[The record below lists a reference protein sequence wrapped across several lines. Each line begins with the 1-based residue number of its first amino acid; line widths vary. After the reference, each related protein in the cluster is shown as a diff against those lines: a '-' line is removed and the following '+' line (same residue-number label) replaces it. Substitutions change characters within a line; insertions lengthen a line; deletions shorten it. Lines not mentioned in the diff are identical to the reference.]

1 MDGQRSVIDVY
12 LKGWPAIC
20 DRPKSREKPILR
32 VVSTPARITAAHL
45 SRVRHY
51 HSLFA
56 RNDVRL
62 FVNDV
67 RLSARNEVRPHLIL
81 AIQITAVSSSGED
94 DGNDDCERNKTPH
107 HSITSQVDFA
117 GKEL

>member
-1 MDGQRSVIDVY
+1 MSC
-12 LKGWPAIC
+12 PH
-20 DRPKSREKPILR
+20 PRE
-32 VVSTPARITAAHL
+32 AAHL

-51 HSLFA
+51 HSFFARNEVRLFA

-81 AIQITAVSSSGED
+81 AIQITAVCSSGED
-94 DGNDDCERNKTPH
+94 DGNDDCERGLSLVLLN
-107 HSITSQVDFA
+107 F
-117 GKEL
+117 